1 MLSSWNS
8 LETLTR
14 IRHYSQIAII
24 VFSAM
29 VLISPLFSTILSR
42 QISQLN
48 KKQNEVLEGRVIT
61 AEETANKNQE
71 ELKRVKEKQKTRG
84 ISNEQKLKFKSYLQD
99 KPQGEISISI
109 TVPLGQPEAFK
120 FAEQLKILL
129 EESGWEKIDGISQAV
144 FNKPFSGILLAVKNG
159 NPALE
164 QAKWLQRGLEE
175 IGINAPGVLNPSL
188 SEKALELKV
197 GNKSS

>member
-1 MLSSWNS
+1 M
-8 LETLTR
+8 
-14 IRHYSQIAII
+14 
-24 VFSAM
+24 
-29 VLISPLFSTILSR
+29 
-42 QISQLN
+42 
-48 KKQNEVLEGRVIT
+48 
-61 AEETANKNQE
+61 
-71 ELKRVKEKQKTRG
+71 
-84 ISNEQKLKFKSYLQD
+84 
-99 KPQGEISISI
+99 
-109 TVPLGQPEAFK
+109 
-120 FAEQLKILL
+120 L